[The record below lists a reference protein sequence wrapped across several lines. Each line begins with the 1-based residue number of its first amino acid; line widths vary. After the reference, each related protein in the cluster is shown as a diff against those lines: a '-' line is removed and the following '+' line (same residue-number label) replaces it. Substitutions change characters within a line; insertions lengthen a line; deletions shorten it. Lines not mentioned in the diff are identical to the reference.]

1 MQEVGRSACGVAAM
15 GMTRKAD
22 CLQVRR
28 LGDPLLD
35 TYYSLLPAPY
45 ALRPTPHPLLP
56 CCLLPISCL
65 RASAARDRGPLL
77 PGSPTPARLTIPAG
91 EAISGRQ
98 AEAGRWRQV
107 VEADP
112 PGELAAR
119 AAVEDK

>member
-1 MQEVGRSACGVAAM
+1 M

-56 CCLLPISCL
+56 CCLLP
-65 RASAARDRGPLL
+65 
-77 PGSPTPARLTIPAG
+77 TPARLTIPAG